1 MIENSTEKSEEK
13 ILEKK
18 NPSSRNQEDIN
29 DFSIGGKIVFNDF
42 KINLYSKYILNHDP
56 EKKIL
61 IPSSLTIFS
70 HQVTPWMKYSLKHHK
85 GALKLSTSMSSFS
98 NFLLSSKVDIDNT
111 EKPTS
116 TPIDI
121 IAKYNL
127 KNNLVLQL
135 GIKDYDLIKAK
146 MPTNFC
152 AGISKPFNFF
162 GNNKL
167 NTSIFINYSLYEKY
181 LKNCN
186 FCLGIN
192 NSYLKTILNC
202 NYYRNSK
209 SSQSEKELKMK
220 GEIKVSNKLNMG
232 TEINYSNSG
241 SRGTKIQLFTK
252 YIIDQ
257 FTDFLGKWDDKD
269 KSIMFKMNHD
279 FRGLFKLG
287 IVGKFIPV
295 EENKKESKFIKIPS
309 FKTKTGISIDIS
321 EPFI

>member
-18 NPSSRNQEDIN
+18 NPSYRNQEDIN
-29 DFSIGGKIVFNDF
+29 DFSVGGKIVFDDF
-42 KINLYSKYILNHDP
+42 RINLYSKYILNHDQ
-56 EKKIL
+56 KTNIL
-61 IPSSLTIFS
+61 IPSSLTTFS
-70 HQVTPWMKYSLKHHK
+70 HQVSPWMKYSLKHYK
-85 GALKLSTSMSSFS
+85 GSLRLCTSMSSFS
-98 NFLLSSKVDIDNT
+98 NFLLSSKIDIDNI
-111 EKPTS
+111 ENPAS
-116 TPIDI
+116 TPIDV

-152 AGISKPFNFF
+152 AGISKPFNFL

-167 NTSIFINYSLYEKY
+167 NTSIFMNYSLYEKF

-192 NSYLKTILNC
+192 NSYLKTVLNC
-202 NYYRNSK
+202 NYNKKSK
-209 SSQSEKELKMK
+209 SSQSEKELKMN
-220 GEIKVSNKLNMG
+220 GEIKVSNKMIMG
-232 TEINYSNSG
+232 TEINYFSSDHG
-241 SRGTKIQLFTK
+241 AKIKLFTK

-257 FTDFLGKWDDKD
+257 FTDFMGKWDDKD
-269 KSIMFKMNHD
+269 KSIMLKMNHD

-287 IVGKFIPV
+287 IEGKFTPV
-295 EENKKESKFIKIPS
+295 EENKKECKLFKIPS
-309 FKTKTGISIDIS
+309 FKVKTGILIDIS
-321 EPFI
+321 EQFI